1 MELICNAFAEHSAS
15 SMQITFKRKK
25 RGREGERK
33 KEREKGGKERRK
45 HEGMCF
51 NGVGEIQFIIGM

>member
-1 MELICNAFAEHSAS
+1 MLSILRLQYKSLS
-15 SMQITFKRKK
+15 KGKK
-25 RGREGERK
+25 GGGKGKERK